1 MIEDP
6 NYSHSFLFWL
16 YNSNIQLFHHLSNV
30 GILGHAWSMKWKRL
44 WEDFEGVMIQKFV
57 KNKETL

>member
-1 MIEDP
+1 
-6 NYSHSFLFWL
+6 
-16 YNSNIQLFHHLSNV
+16 V